1 MQIALHVTLMALYL
15 MVQGNLASLL
25 AQPLTIDFITPSV
38 AVTQPASA
46 AEPKDEGSLHLTA
59 ENSALPPEA
68 QALTCFNFTLS
79 HLRFYEAVANFC
91 RIPLPE
97 KLADFVRRGMAIGEG
112 RFQTLYGA
120 EARSRLRAEVDQSL
134 GRVDAEALGLTCT
147 DARLKLV
154 ATEEALFGTPEGQR
168 QMSDLLWRLGNMIGR
183 PMPNSFDCE

>member
-1 MQIALHVTLMALYL
+1 MQLVLHVTLIALYL
-15 MVQGNLASLL
+15 MVQGNFGSLL

-38 AVTQPASA
+38 APTQPASA
-46 AEPKDEGSLHLTA
+46 AAPKDQGSLHLTE
-59 ENSALPPEA
+59 ENSALSSEG
-68 QALTCFNFTLS
+68 QALTCFNFMLS
-79 HLRFYEAVANFC
+79 HLRFYEAVANIC

-97 KLADFVRRGMAIGEG
+97 RLADFMRRGMAIGEG
-112 RFQTLYGA
+112 RFETLYGA

-134 GRVDAEALGLTCT
+134 ARVDAEALGLTCT

-154 ATEEALFGTPEGQR
+154 ATEEALFGTLEGQR